1 MRQRL
6 LLVAFQSPHQSNG
19 GMESVTQIFDA
30 LAGDFDWS
38 LVTTRESAFTD
49 RWRAGGAHVTVSPVD
64 EREGRV
70 ARALERSRWSAVVA
84 KQLWLQRPNV
94 VHANDIRAY
103 QAAAL
108 PVRLSRAPLLF
119 TIRDTKAHNESY
131 GRQWRVAACQAQK
144 LVTLSDEMR
153 DIVIKRVP
161 VSADKVITINSIVD
175 LQNYAPLNDEARRK
189 LRDHLGI
196 AEKQFA
202 IGVVG
207 AIQDKKEQLELIR
220 QGAAGLLSRKGSHLH
235 FLGDFQPKKNAYAAA
250 CEQAVFESGLIDR
263 VSFHGHTKTVS
274 QWYQALD
281 CVVIASRRE
290 GLARCMIEAMACGT
304 PVVSFAVC
312 SAREMLQVTE
322 SGRVVAIGN
331 YAALG
336 AEVTKI
342 AEGGDTLRRE
352 LGMRS
357 RAVAEVR
364 FSRGR
369 IASAYRA
376 LYRGIKYRSQQGRPS

>member
-1 MRQRL
+1 MIRIL
-6 LLVAFQSPHQSNG
+6 TVAFQSPHQSNG
-19 GMESVTQIFDA
+19 GMESATQIFEA
-30 LAGDFDWS
+30 LSNDFEWT
-38 LVTTRESAFTD
+38 LVTTRDSAFTE
-49 RWRAGGAHVTVSPVD
+49 RWRNGGARVALSPVD
-64 EREGRV
+64 DRQGRV
-70 ARALERSRWSAVVA
+70 SRLVSRLRWSAVVA
-84 KQLWLQRPNV
+84 QQIRRNRPTLIHV
-94 VHANDIRAY
+94 NDMRAY
-103 QAAAL
+103 LASAV
-108 PVRLSRAPLLF
+108 PSRFFSMPLIF
-119 TIRDTKAHNESY
+119 TIRDSKAEHEPY
-131 GRQWRVAACQAQK
+131 GRHWRVAGYQAK
-144 LVTLSDEMR
+144 TVVTLSDEMR
-153 DIVIKRVP
+153 DIVITRVP

-175 LQNYAPLNDEARRK
+175 LQNYAPLNDEARKK

-196 AEKQFA
+196 AEKQVA

-220 QGAAGLLSRKGSHLH
+220 QGAAGLLSRKGLHLH

-250 CEQAVFESGLIDR
+250 CERAVFESGLSDR

-312 SAREMLQVTE
+312 SAREMLEATE

-331 YAALG
+331 YAALV

-357 RAVAEVR
+357 RAVAEMR
-364 FSRGR
+364 FSRER

-376 LYRGIKYRSQQGRPS
+376 LYHGIQSRSQQGRPS